1 MSSFMYIH
9 KHISSKLVQHLTV
22 WNTSQHASDCCI
34 IYSTQNILT
43 VFTQYA
49 SLLTDITHS
58 SHTHPTDK
66 NSQYGPMD
74 FISLQKSE
82 ILQIRTCIIPLVN
95 WSIM

>member
-1 MSSFMYIH
+1 M
-9 KHISSKLVQHLTV
+9 HLT
-22 WNTSQHASDCCI
+22 DCCI
-34 IYSTQNILT
+34 IYSIQNFLT

-66 NSQYGPMD
+66 NSQYGVMD

-82 ILQIRTCIIPLVN
+82 ILQIRTCIISLVN
-95 WSIM
+95 WSSV